1 MNIEEFENF
10 IQNDLVYDECLISII
25 DDLGRQ
31 IYLDRLGDLYKHQ
44 KNTIKVEG
52 LEKYN
57 ESLFLKCQELG
68 KRYNHF
74 GPITCHAFRGFNSS
88 HSFPLHTDPD
98 DILLYMVYGEKKI
111 IINDKEV
118 SLKEGD
124 EIFIP
129 ANTKHKAIYTGDS
142 LMLSFGLEKFLV
154 DKL

>member
-1 MNIEEFENF
+1 
-10 IQNDLVYDECLISII
+10 
-25 DDLGRQ
+25 
-31 IYLDRLGDLYKHQ
+31 
-44 KNTIKVEG
+44 
-52 LEKYN
+52 
-57 ESLFLKCQELG
+57 
-68 KRYNHF
+68 
-74 GPITCHAFRGFNSS
+74 
-88 HSFPLHTDPD
+88 
-98 DILLYMVYGEKKI
+98 MVYGEKKI